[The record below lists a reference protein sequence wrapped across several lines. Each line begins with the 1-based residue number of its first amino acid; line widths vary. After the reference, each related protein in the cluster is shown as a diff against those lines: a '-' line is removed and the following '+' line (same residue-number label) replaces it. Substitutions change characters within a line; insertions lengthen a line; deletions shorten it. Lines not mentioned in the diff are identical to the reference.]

1 VPVTVVVG
9 AQWGDEGKGKVTD
22 LLAQPGERSAPE
34 GPVEI
39 VVRYQGGDNA
49 GHTIVVG
56 DEVHKLNLIPS
67 GVLHPNVTP
76 MIGNGVVINPA
87 RLIEEIDEL
96 ESKGISCDKLR
107 VSYNAHLVM
116 PYHLALDKVTERY
129 LGDNKLGTTK
139 RGIGPAFADKA
150 TRVGLRVQDLFDE
163 KIFKAKLELVLREK
177 NAILAKIYNTLPMD
191 AKTIIEQYMKY
202 AERMKPYVV
211 DTSVLL
217 HEAIGEG
224 KHVLLEGAQ
233 ATLLDLDHGTYPYV
247 TSSNPVAGG
256 ACVGAGIA
264 PRDITRVIGVAKAY
278 LTRVGSGPMPSEIF
292 DEEAEQMLERSGRD
306 PRAGIEFGTRTGRLR
321 RLGWFDSVLLRYA
334 DRLNGFTELVIT
346 KLDVLSGYKELPVCT
361 EYAYGEERYREFPA
375 HQSVFHHCQAVYE
388 KLPGWNV
395 DISKVL
401 TASEMPREARTFLEF
416 LETETGVPIRI
427 VSVGPE
433 REQTLRLAA

>member
-1 VPVTVVVG
+1 MPVTVVVG

-67 GVLHPNVTP
+67 GVLHPHVTP

-96 ESKGISCDKLR
+96 EAKGISCAKLR
-107 VSYNAHLVM
+107 ISYNAHLVM

-177 NAILAKIYNTLPMD
+177 NAILAKIYNTLP
-191 AKTIIEQYMKY
+191 IEPSAILEEYMRY

-217 HEAIGEG
+217 HEAIAEG

-278 LTRVGSGPMPSEIF
+278 LTRVGAGPMPSEIF
-292 DEEAEQMLERSGRD
+292 DEEAAQMLERSGRD

-346 KLDVLSGYKELPVCT
+346 KLDVLSGYKELLVCT
-361 EYAYGEERYREFPA
+361 EYVHGADRYREFPA
-375 HQSVFHHCQAVYE
+375 HQSIFHHCEAVYAQ
-388 KLPGWNV
+388 LPGWNV
-395 DISKVL
+395 DLSKVL
-401 TASEMPREARTFLEF
+401 SASEMPKEARAFVAFLEQ
-416 LETETGVPIRI
+416 ETGVPIRI

-433 REQTLRLAA
+433 REQTLRFAA

>member
-1 VPVTVVVG
+1 MPVTVVVG
-9 AQWGDEGKGKVTD
+9 AQWGDEGKGKITD
-22 LLAQPGERSAPE
+22 LLAQSGERSAPE
-34 GPVEI
+34 GPVEV

-67 GVLHPNVTP
+67 GVLHPHITP
-76 MIGNGVVINPA
+76 VIGNGVVVNPK
-87 RLIEEIDEL
+87 RLIDEIDEL
-96 ESKGISCDKLR
+96 EGKGVSCARLK

-129 LGDNKLGTTK
+129 LGENKLGTTK

-150 TRVGLRVQDLFDE
+150 ARVGLRVQDLFDK
-163 KIFKAKLELVLREK
+163 KIFEAKLDVALREK
-177 NAILAKIYNTLPMD
+177 NAVLAKIYNTLPLD
-191 AKTIIEQYMKY
+191 PASITEEYMAY
-202 AERMKPYVV
+202 AERLKPYVD
-211 DTSVLL
+211 DTTAYL
-217 HEAIGEG
+217 HTAIDRGE
-224 KHVLLEGAQ
+224 HILLEGAQ

-278 LTRVGSGPMPSEIF
+278 LTRVGAGPMPTEVF
-292 DEEAEQMLERSGRD
+292 DDVAEDMLERSGRD

-321 RLGWFDSVLLRYA
+321 RLGWFDAVLLRYA

-346 KLDVLSGYKELPVCT
+346 KLDVLSGYDELPVCV
-361 EYAYGEERYREFPA
+361 AYSHGEERFEEFPA
-375 HQSVFHHCQAVYE
+375 HQSVFHHCKAIYE
-388 KLPGWNV
+388 RMPGWKV

-401 TASEMPREARTFLEF
+401 TADEMPSQARRYLEF
-416 LETETGVPIRI
+416 LAEQTKVPIRI

-433 REQTLRLAA
+433 REQTLRFAA

>member
-1 VPVTVVVG
+1 MPVTVVVG

-56 DEVHKLNLIPS
+56 NEVHKLNLIPS
-67 GVLHPNVTP
+67 GVLHPHITP
-76 MIGNGVVINPA
+76 VIGNGVVVNPA

-96 ESKGISCDKLR
+96 EAKGVSCARLR

-129 LGDNKLGTTK
+129 LGPNSLGTTK
-139 RGIGPAFADKA
+139 RGIGPTFADKA
-150 TRVGLRVQDLFDE
+150 ARVGLRVQDLFDP
-163 KIFKAKLELVLREK
+163 KIFKEKLEVALREK
-177 NAILAKIYNTLPMD
+177 NAVLAKIYNTLPLD
-191 AKTIIEQYMKY
+191 GNSIIEQYMKY
-202 AERMKPYVV
+202 AERMKPYVA
-211 DTSVLL
+211 DTTALL
-217 HEAIGEG
+217 HEAIDDGT
-224 KHVLLEGAQ
+224 HILLEGAQ

-278 LTRVGSGPMPSEIF
+278 LTRVGAGPMPTEIF
-292 DEEAEQMLERSGRD
+292 DDAAEDMLERSGRD
-306 PRAGIEFGTRTGRLR
+306 PRAGIEFGTRTGRQR
-321 RLGWFDSVLLRYA
+321 RLGWFDAVLLRYA

-346 KLDVLSGYKELPVCT
+346 KLDVLSGYAELPVCT
-361 EYAYGEERYREFPA
+361 EYTHNGDRLKEFPA
-375 HQSVFHHCQAVYE
+375 HQSVFHHCEAVYE
-388 KLPGWNV
+388 RMPGWKT

-401 TASEMPREARTFLEF
+401 TADEMPPEARRYIEF
-416 LETETGVPIRI
+416 LEQQTGVPIRL

-433 REQTLRLAA
+433 REQTLRFAA

>member
-1 VPVTVVVG
+1 MPVTVVVG
-9 AQWGDEGKGKVTD
+9 AQWGDEGKGKITD

-34 GPVEI
+34 GPVEL

-76 MIGNGVVINPA
+76 MIGNGVVVNPA

-96 ESKGISCDKLR
+96 EARGISCDKLR

-129 LGDNKLGTTK
+129 LGENRLGTTK

-150 TRVGLRVQDLFDE
+150 SRVGLRVQDLFDK
-163 KIFKAKLELVLREK
+163 KIFRQKLEVALREK
-177 NAILAKIYNTLPMD
+177 NAILAKIYNTLPLD
-191 AKTIIEQYMKY
+191 PEEIITEYMAY
-202 AERMKPYVV
+202 AERMKPYVA
-211 DTSVLL
+211 DTLAEI
-217 HEAIGEG
+217 HDAIRVG

-233 ATLLDLDHGTYPYV
+233 ATLLDLDHGTYPFV

-278 LTRVGSGPMPSEIF
+278 LTRVGSGPMPTEVF
-292 DEEAEQMLERSGRD
+292 GDEAEDMLERSGRD
-306 PRAGIEFGTRTGRLR
+306 PRSGIEFGTRTGRLR
-321 RLGWFDSVLLRYA
+321 RLGWFDAVLLRYA

-346 KLDVLSGYKELPVCT
+346 KMDVLSGYAELPVCT
-361 EYAYGEERYREFPA
+361 EYAYGEERYKEFPA
-375 HQSVFHHCQAVYE
+375 HQSVFHHCEAVYE
-388 KLPGWNV
+388 RLKGWNA

-401 TASEMPREARTFLEF
+401 TADEMPAEARAFIEF
-416 LETETGVPIRI
+416 LEAETGVPIRI

-433 REQTLRLAA
+433 REQTLRIAA

>member
-1 VPVTVVVG
+1 MPVTVVVG

-67 GVLHPNVTP
+67 GVLHPHITP
-76 MIGNGVVINPA
+76 VIGNGVVVNPQ
-87 RLIEEIDEL
+87 RLLEEIDEL
-96 ESKGISCDKLR
+96 EARGISCGKVR

-116 PYHLALDKVTERY
+116 PYHLALDRVTERF
-129 LGDNKLGTTK
+129 LGSNRLGTTK

-150 TRVGLRVQDLFDE
+150 ARVGLRVQDLFDP
-163 KIFKAKLELVLREK
+163 KIFRAKLDIALREK
-177 NAILAKIYNTLPMD
+177 NAILAKIYNTLPIDPDGIVD
-191 AKTIIEQYMKY
+191 AYMKY
-202 AERMKPYVV
+202 AERMKPYVT
-211 DTSVLL
+211 DTTALI
-217 HEAIGEG
+217 HDAIDEG

-233 ATLLDLDHGTYPYV
+233 ATLLDLDHGTYPFV

-264 PRDITRVIGVAKAY
+264 PRDVTRVIGVAKAY
-278 LTRVGSGPMPSEIF
+278 LTRVGAGPMPTEVHG
-292 DEEAEQMLERSGRD
+292 EQAENLLERSGRD

-321 RLGWFDSVLLRYA
+321 RLGWFDAVLLRYA

-361 EYAYGEERYREFPA
+361 KYTYEGKSYRGFPA
-375 HQSVFHHCQAVYE
+375 HQTVFHHCEAVYE
-388 KLPGWNV
+388 RLPGWTE
-395 DISKVL
+395 DISKIIS
-401 TASEMPREARTFLEF
+401 ASEIPPQARKYIAFLES
-416 LETETGVPIRI
+416 ECGVPISL

-433 REQTLRLAA
+433 RDQTLRFAA

>member
-1 VPVTVVVG
+1 MPVTVVVG

-22 LLAQPGERSAPE
+22 LLAQSGERSAPE
-34 GPVEI
+34 GPVEL

-67 GVLHPNVTP
+67 GVLHSNVTP
-76 MIGNGVVINPA
+76 MIGNGVVVNPA

-96 ESKGISCDKLR
+96 ESRGISCAKLR

-129 LGDNKLGTTK
+129 LGENKLGTTK

-150 TRVGLRVQDLFDE
+150 SRVGLRVQDLFDP
-163 KIFKAKLELVLREK
+163 KIFRQKLEVALREK
-177 NAILAKIYNTLPMD
+177 NAILAKLYNTLPLD
-191 AKTIIEQYMKY
+191 AEEIIKQYTAY
-202 AERMKPYVV
+202 AERMKPYVA
-211 DTSVLL
+211 DTLAEI
-217 HEAIGEG
+217 HDAIREG

-278 LTRVGSGPMPSEIF
+278 LTRVGSGPMPTEVF
-292 DEEAEQMLERSGRD
+292 GDQAERMLEASGRD
-306 PRAGIEFGTRTGRLR
+306 KRAGIEFGTRTGRQR
-321 RLGWFDSVLLRYA
+321 RLGWFDAVLLRYA
-334 DRLNGFTELVIT
+334 DRLNGFTELVVT
-346 KLDVLSGYKELPVCT
+346 KMDVLSGYAELPVCT
-361 EYAYGEERYREFPA
+361 EYNADGERYKEFPA
-375 HQSVFHHCQAVYE
+375 HQSVFHHCEAVYE
-388 KLPGWNV
+388 RLKGWQQ

-401 TASEMPREARTFLEF
+401 TADDMPKEARRFIEF
-416 LETETGVPIRI
+416 LEQQTGVPIRI

-433 REQTLRLAA
+433 REQTLRIAA

>member
-22 LLAQPGERSAPE
+22 LLAQPGERAAPE
-34 GPVEI
+34 GPVEV

-67 GVLHPNVTP
+67 GVLHPHITP
-76 MIGNGVVINPA
+76 VIGNGVVINPA

-96 ESKGISCDKLR
+96 ETRGISCAKLR

-129 LGDNKLGTTK
+129 LGENRLGTTK

-150 TRVGLRVQDLFDE
+150 ARVGLRVQDLFDP
-163 KIFKAKLELVLREK
+163 KIFREKLDVALREK

-191 AKTIIEQYMKY
+191 ASEIVGEYMKF
-202 AERMKPYVV
+202 AERMKPYVA
-211 DTSVLL
+211 DTTALL
-217 HEAIGEG
+217 HESIGQG
-224 KHVLLEGAQ
+224 QHVLLEGAQ

-278 LTRVGSGPMPSEIF
+278 LTRVGAGPMPTEIF
-292 DEEAEQMLERSGRD
+292 DDDAEMMLERSGRD

-321 RLGWFDSVLLRYA
+321 RLGWFDAVLLRYA

-346 KLDVLSGYKELPVCT
+346 KLDVLSGYAELPVCT
-361 EYAYGEERYREFPA
+361 EYSYGDERFREFPA
-375 HQSVFHHCQAVYE
+375 HQSVFHHCEAVYE
-388 KLPGWNV
+388 RLKGWNS

-401 TASEMPREARTFLEF
+401 TAKEMPPEARAFLTFLE
-416 LETETGVPIRI
+416 EQTGVPIRI

>member
-22 LLAQPGERSAPE
+22 LLAQPGERAAPE
-34 GPVEI
+34 GPVEV

-67 GVLHPNVTP
+67 GVLHPHITP
-76 MIGNGVVINPA
+76 VIGNGVVINPT

-96 ESKGISCDKLR
+96 EARGISCAKLR

-129 LGDNKLGTTK
+129 LGENRLGTTK

-150 TRVGLRVQDLFDE
+150 ARVGLRVQDLFDT
-163 KIFKAKLELVLREK
+163 KIFREKLDVALREK

-191 AKTIIEQYMKY
+191 AAEITEQYMAY
-202 AERMKPYVV
+202 AERMKPYVD
-211 DTSVLL
+211 DTTAFL
-217 HEAIGEG
+217 HEAIDAGH
-224 KHVLLEGAQ
+224 HVLLEGAQ

-256 ACVGAGIA
+256 ACVGAGVA

-278 LTRVGSGPMPSEIF
+278 LTRVGAGPMPTEIF
-292 DEEAEQMLERSGRD
+292 DEDAEKMLERSGRD

-321 RLGWFDSVLLRYA
+321 RLGWFDAVLLRYA

-346 KLDVLSGYKELPVCT
+346 KLDVLSGYAELPVCT
-361 EYAYGEERYREFPA
+361 EYAYGDERFREFPA
-375 HQSVFHHCQAVYE
+375 HQSVFHHCEASYE
-388 KLPGWNV
+388 RLKGWNT

-401 TASEMPREARTFLEF
+401 TAKEMPPEARAFIAFLE
-416 LETETGVPIRI
+416 EQTGVPIRI

-433 REQTLRLAA
+433 REQTLRIAA

>member
-1 VPVTVVVG
+1 MPVTVVVG

-67 GVLHPNVTP
+67 GVLHPHVTP
-76 MIGNGVVINPA
+76 MIGNGVVVNPQ
-87 RLIEEIDEL
+87 RLLDEIDEL
-96 ESKGISCDKLR
+96 ESRGISCSKLR

-129 LGDNKLGTTK
+129 LGNNRLGTTK

-150 TRVGLRVQDLFDE
+150 SRVGLRVQDLFDA
-163 KIFKAKLELVLREK
+163 KIFRQKLEVALREK
-177 NAILAKIYNTLPMD
+177 NAILAKLYNTLPLD
-191 AKTIIEQYMKY
+191 AEEIIKQYMAY
-202 AERMKPYVV
+202 AERMKPYVA
-211 DTSVLL
+211 DTLAEI
-217 HEAIGEG
+217 HDAIRGG

-233 ATLLDLDHGTYPYV
+233 ATLLDLDHGTYPFV

-278 LTRVGSGPMPSEIF
+278 LTRVGSGPMPTEVF
-292 DEEAEQMLERSGRD
+292 GDDAERMLEASGRD

-321 RLGWFDSVLLRYA
+321 RLGWFDAVLLRYA

-346 KLDVLSGYKELPVCT
+346 KMDVLSGYAELPVCT
-361 EYAYGEERYREFPA
+361 EYDYGGERYEEFPA
-375 HQSVFHHCQAVYE
+375 HQSVFHHCEAVYE
-388 KLPGWNV
+388 RLKGWQQ

-401 TASEMPREARTFLEF
+401 TADDMPAEARSFVEF
-416 LETETGVPIRI
+416 LEAETGVPIRI

-433 REQTLRLAA
+433 REQTLRIAA

>member
-1 VPVTVVVG
+1 VTVVVG

-67 GVLHPNVTP
+67 GVLHPHVTP
-76 MIGNGVVINPA
+76 VIGNGVVVNPA
-87 RLIEEIDEL
+87 RLLEEIGEL
-96 ESKGISCDKLR
+96 EARGISCAKLR
-107 VSYNAHLVM
+107 VSLNAHLVM

-129 LGDNKLGTTK
+129 LGENRLGTTK

-150 TRVGLRVQDLFDE
+150 SRVGLRVQDLFDQ
-163 KIFKAKLELVLREK
+163 KIFREKLELALREK
-177 NAILAKIYNTLPMD
+177 NAVLAKAYNTLPLD
-191 AKTIIEQYMKY
+191 AKSILEEYMRY
-202 AERMKPYVV
+202 AEAMKPYVA
-211 DTSVLL
+211 DTTSLL
-217 HEAIGEG
+217 HEAMDAG

-278 LTRVGSGPMPSEIF
+278 LTRVGAGPMPTEVF
-292 DEEAEQMLERSGRD
+292 GAEATDMLERSGRD
-306 PRAGIEFGTRTGRLR
+306 PRAGIEFGTRTGRQR
-321 RLGWFDSVLLRYA
+321 RLGWFDAVLLRYA

-346 KLDVLSGYKELPVCT
+346 KMDVLSGYAELPVCVA
-361 EYAYGEERYREFPA
+361 YAHGEERYRDFPA
-375 HQSVFHHCQAVYE
+375 HQSVFHHSQAIYE
-388 KLPGWNV
+388 RLRGWSS

-401 TASEMPREARTFLEF
+401 TADEMPREARMFLEF

>member
-1 VPVTVVVG
+1 MPVTVVVG

-34 GPVEI
+34 GPVEV

-67 GVLHPNVTP
+67 GVLHSHVTP
-76 MIGNGVVINPA
+76 VIGNGVVVNPA

-96 ESKGISCDKLR
+96 EAKGISCDRLR

-129 LGDNKLGTTK
+129 LGENKLGTTK

-150 TRVGLRVQDLFDE
+150 ARVGLRVQDLFDT
-163 KIFKAKLELVLREK
+163 KIFKQKLEVALFEK
-177 NAILAKIYNTLPMD
+177 NAVLAKIYNSLPLD
-191 AKTIIEQYMKY
+191 PKAILEQYTAY
-202 AERMKPYVV
+202 AERMKPYVA
-211 DTSVLL
+211 DTTALL
-217 HEAIGEG
+217 HEAIDAGT
-224 KHVLLEGAQ
+224 HILLEGAQ

-278 LTRVGSGPMPSEIF
+278 LTRVGSGPMPTEVF
-292 DEEAEQMLERSGRD
+292 DEVADDMLERSGRD
-306 PRAGIEFGTRTGRLR
+306 PRAGIEFGTRTGRQR
-321 RLGWFDSVLLRYA
+321 RLGWFDAVLLRYA

-346 KLDVLSGYKELPVCT
+346 KLDVLSGYSELPVANS
-361 EYAYGEERYREFPA
+361 YRHGEEILKEFPA
-375 HQSVFHHCQAVYE
+375 HQSVFHHCEAIYD
-388 KLPGWNV
+388 KLPGWKT

-401 TASEMPREARTFLEF
+401 TAKEMPTEARDYIAFLEQV
-416 LETETGVPIRI
+416 TGVPIRI

-433 REQTLRLAA
+433 REQTLRIAA

>member
-1 VPVTVVVG
+1 MPVTVVVG
-9 AQWGDEGKGKVTD
+9 AQWGDEGKGKITD
-22 LLAQPGERSAPE
+22 LLAQPGERAAPE

-67 GVLHPNVTP
+67 GVLHSHITP
-76 MIGNGVVINPA
+76 VIGNGVVVNPA

-96 ESKGISCDKLR
+96 EQRGISCDKLR

-129 LGDNKLGTTK
+129 LGPNSLGTTK

-150 TRVGLRVQDLFDE
+150 ARVGLRVQDLFDT
-163 KIFKAKLELVLREK
+163 KIFKEKLDVALREK
-177 NAILAKIYNTLPMD
+177 NAVLAKIYNTLPLD
-191 AKTIIEQYMKY
+191 AGTIVSQYMAF
-202 AERMKPYVV
+202 AERMKPYVA
-211 DTSVLL
+211 DTTALL
-217 HEAIGEG
+217 HEAIDEG
-224 KHVLLEGAQ
+224 QHILLEGAQ

-278 LTRVGSGPMPSEIF
+278 LTRVGAGPMPTEVF
-292 DEEAEQMLERSGRD
+292 DDVAEDMLERSGRD
-306 PRAGIEFGTRTGRLR
+306 PRAGIEFGTRTGRQR
-321 RLGWFDSVLLRYA
+321 RLGWFDAVLLRYA

-346 KLDVLSGYKELPVCT
+346 KLDVLSGYSELPVCT
-361 EYAYGEERYREFPA
+361 QYTHGEEVFREFPA
-375 HQSVFHHCQAVYE
+375 HQSVFHHCKASYE
-388 KLPGWNV
+388 RLPGWQT

-401 TASEMPREARTFLEF
+401 TTEEMPREARSYIEF
-416 LETETGVPIRI
+416 LESETGVPIRL

-433 REQTLRLAA
+433 REQTLRFAA